1 MMIFWSLQSAASR
14 QRHIMDKLAKRKIPI
29 FYYVTGLLALIL
41 MSVALSIPYFLSV
54 RDQFDKMVED
64 SRARILT
71 EKKQIL
77 VERVERANAEISAM
91 RATVYVEYQT
101 MAQALCA
108 MLGTLG
114 MNIDNIIDAFD
125 PRTTARTA
133 RFALHMPGMGI
144 AIYDRKAHKVL
155 WTDEDD
161 LAHLLLDRLER
172 GRAEPSDDF
181 PVWAVGP
188 LKDGTEVLV
197 FGTDWAVDEIAKSR
211 CKAILRTMRFPLN
224 QYVWVNEVHNYSG
237 GPGYAERAVHVAE
250 PETEG
255 MLLSTETADI
265 KGNLP
270 YKEELEGVVAH
281 GSIFFTYYFKKP
293 DSDEISEKLAYGK
306 LYKPFNWIVCT
317 GIYTNDMASIV
328 QQREVD
334 LRRAFYDQIIS
345 FARIISIMS
354 LMYAVLMIFFER
366 HLTGMIDGFIAKL
379 KEDETALREE
389 KDKLDEAYNK
399 LERVAYYDFLTGL
412 LNRRAMYERI
422 EKEFSRAQR
431 EGLQFCLVL
440 ADIDHFKAVNDTHGH
455 DAGDM
460 VLRAVAKIFQNN
472 IRQEDCASRW
482 GGEEFL
488 ILAISCGLAEGLTL
502 AEKLRKTVEQTPIR
516 TETATINATI
526 TLGVVEYTQGKAF
539 KELIKEADFYLY
551 EGKRQRNCVMSSS
564 GTVKES

>member
-1 MMIFWSLQSAASR
+1 
-14 QRHIMDKLAKRKIPI
+14 MDKLAKRKIRI

-41 MSVALSIPYFLSV
+41 MSVALSIPYFISV
-54 RDQFDKMVED
+54 RAQFDKMIEESK
-64 SRARILT
+64 SRIFS
-71 EKKQIL
+71 EKKQSL
-77 VERVERANAEISAM
+77 VERVERLDAQISAM
-91 RATVYVEYQT
+91 RTTVYAEYQT
-101 MAQALCA
+101 MAKALCA

-114 MNIDNIIDAFD
+114 MSTSNIVEAFD
-125 PRTTARTA
+125 PLTSKRTT
-133 RFALHMPGMGI
+133 RFALHMPGVGL
-144 AIYDRKAHKVL
+144 AVFDRAAKKIL
-155 WTDEDD
+155 WTDEED
-161 LAHLLLDRLER
+161 LVHLLLERLMK
-172 GRAEPSDDF
+172 GRTEPSTDF
-181 PVWAVGP
+181 PVWAVGQ
-188 LKDGTEVLV
+188 LGGTREVVV
-197 FGTDWAVDEIAKSR
+197 FGTDWAVDEIAKKR
-211 CKAILRTMRFPLN
+211 CKAIIRSVRFSLN
-224 QYVWVNEVHNYSG
+224 QYVWINEVHNYSG
-237 GPGYAERAVHVAE
+237 GPGYAVRAVHVGE
-250 PETEG
+250 PDTEG
-255 MLLSTETADI
+255 MSLSTEMADI

-281 GSIFFTYYFKKP
+281 GEIFLTYYAKKP
-293 DSDEISEKLAYGK
+293 GSDEISEELTYAK

-317 GIYTNDMASIV
+317 GIYTNDMDSIV
-328 QQREVD
+328 QKRED
-334 LRRAFYDQIIS
+334 DFRSAFNDQILS
-345 FARIISIMS
+345 FVRIISIMA

-366 HLTGMIDGFIAKL
+366 HLTGMVDGFIAKL

-389 KDKLDEAYNK
+389 KNKLDEAYNK

-440 ADIDHFKAVNDTHGH
+440 ADIDHFKVVNDTYGH

-460 VLRAVAKIFQNN
+460 VLRSVAKIFQNN

-488 ILAISCGLAEGLTL
+488 ILAISCDLADGLTL

-516 TETATINATI
+516 TETAIINVTI
-526 TLGVVEYTQGKAF
+526 TLGVVEYTRGKAF

-564 GTVKES
+564 GTVKED